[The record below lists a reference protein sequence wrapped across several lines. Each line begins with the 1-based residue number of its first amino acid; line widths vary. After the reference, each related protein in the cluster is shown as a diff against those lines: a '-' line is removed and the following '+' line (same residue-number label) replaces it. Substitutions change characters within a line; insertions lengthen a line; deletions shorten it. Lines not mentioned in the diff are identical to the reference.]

1 MNIALIAHD
10 NKKELME
17 AFCIAYKFIL
27 KDHSLFATSGT
38 GSMIS
43 EATGLNENCLEYGHL
58 GEEQI
63 AARVAYNEMD
73 LVIFFMDPA
82 QSERKLV
89 GFNTIRAHCDTHNIP
104 FATNLATA
112 EILVNGLYRGDF
124 AWRELVNPR
133 RGS

>member
-17 AFCIAYKFIL
+17 AFCIAYKYIL
-27 KDHSLFATSGT
+27 KEHILFATSGT
-38 GSMIS
+38 GSLLAK
-43 EATGLNENCLEYGHL
+43 ATGLEVNCLEYGHL

-73 LVIFFMDPA
+73 LVIFFLSPTKD
-82 QSERKLV
+82 EHKLE
-89 GFNTIRAHCDTHNIP
+89 GFNTIRAHCDQHNIP

-112 EILVNGLYRGDF
+112 EILINGLQRGDF
-124 AWRELVNPR
+124 AWRELVNPSR
-133 RGS
+133 SK

>member
-1 MNIALIAHD
+1 MNIAFIAHD

-27 KDHSLFATSGT
+27 KDHTLYATSGT

-43 EATGLNENCLEYGHL
+43 EATGLGVICLEYGRL

-73 LVIFFMDPA
+73 LVIFFMDPN
-82 QSERKLV
+82 QSESMLA

-112 EILVNGLYRGDF
+112 EILINGLYRGDF
-124 AWRELVNPR
+124 AWRELVNP
-133 RGS
+133 SIIQ

>member
-1 MNIALIAHD
+1 MNIAFIAHD

-17 AFCIAYKFIL
+17 AFCIAYQFIL
-27 KDHSLFATSGT
+27 KTHTLYATSGT

-43 EATGLNENCLEYGHL
+43 EATGLSVNCLEYGHL

-73 LVIFFMDPA
+73 LVIFFMDPN
-82 QSERKLV
+82 QSEHRLV
-89 GFNTIRAHCDTHNIP
+89 GFNTIRAYCDERNIP
-104 FATNLATA
+104 LATNLATA

-133 RGS
+133 NNN